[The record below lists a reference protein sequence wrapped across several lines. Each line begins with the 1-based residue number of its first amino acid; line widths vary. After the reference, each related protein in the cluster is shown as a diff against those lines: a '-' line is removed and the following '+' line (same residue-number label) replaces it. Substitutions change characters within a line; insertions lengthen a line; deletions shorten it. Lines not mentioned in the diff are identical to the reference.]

1 MSPRSARSYQLA
13 TYNPLFMMDYE
24 PAYSRLALARLAQRN
39 AALFVDFIACAFLG
53 QLIEA
58 LLGLSNSG
66 LGLTIFGIAWLINR
80 VIVAGKNQG
89 QSLGRWLL
97 SIRVVDMTYGK
108 TAGVL
113 ELLKREAV
121 IYLGMAFVLAG
132 FNYGGLTNTISLFA
146 LIPIIADGV
155 IALADSERMQT
166 LHDRLAST
174 IVIACRKGLQLDQ
187 KITKLFGQASRTA
200 SKAYQSSRDRRMG
213 YSQDYNRGYSQD
225 FDEYDEFG
233 SDDGW
238 GGRDDRQTYDDRRY
252 NEEPYPQSRPKRGSQ
267 NPYSQDRYEQ
277 SYGRAPRQDRQDRF
291 DDWVDDE
298 DLDTEGNWG
307 NRVNNRGIDR
317 YTPNY
322 NEDAYGESDR
332 WQQSEPRFEAPQNS
346 RRPNKK
352 KKSRKPRF

>member
-1 MSPRSARSYQLA
+1 
-13 TYNPLFMMDYE
+13 MMDYE

-58 LLGLSNSG
+58 LLGLGSSG
-66 LGLTIFGIAWLINR
+66 MGLIIFGIAWLINR

-89 QSLGRWLL
+89 QSLGRWLM

-113 ELLKREAV
+113 ELLKRESV

-132 FNYGGLTNTISLFA
+132 FSSGGLTNTISLFA

-155 IALADSERMQT
+155 IALADSEKMQT
-166 LHDRLAST
+166 LHDRLAGT

-187 KITKLFGQASRTA
+187 KITKLLGQAGRSA
-200 SKAYQSSRDRRMG
+200 GKAYQSSRDRRTG
-213 YSQDYNRGYSQD
+213 YSQNYGRGYGQDYDEFDD
-225 FDEYDEFG
+225 FDEYG
-233 SDDGW
+233 GDDGW
-238 GGRDDRQTYDDRRY
+238 GERDYRQARTNDRYDDRY
-252 NEEPYPQSRPKRGSQ
+252 DEEPYQPKNRNRSSE
-267 NPYSQDRYEQ
+267 NWYSQD
-277 SYGRAPRQDRQDRF
+277 SGRSTRQDRQDRF

-298 DLDTEGNWG
+298 DPYAEGHRG

-317 YTPNY
+317 YTANY
-322 NEDAYGESDR
+322 DEDPYTEDDSY
-332 WQQSEPRFEAPQNS
+332 WQRSEPRFEAPQNS
-346 RRPNKK
+346 RRSNKK

>member
-1 MSPRSARSYQLA
+1 
-13 TYNPLFMMDYE
+13 MDYE

-58 LLGLSNSG
+58 LLGLGNSG
-66 LGLTIFGIAWLINR
+66 LGLIIFGIAWLINR

-113 ELLKREAV
+113 ELLKRESV

-132 FNYGGLTNTISLFA
+132 FSYGGLTNTIGLFA
-146 LIPIIADGV
+146 LIPIVADGV
-155 IALADSERMQT
+155 IALADSEKMQT
-166 LHDRLAST
+166 LHDRLAGT

-187 KITKLFGQASRTA
+187 KVTKLFGQASRSA

-213 YSQDYNRGYSQD
+213 YTQGYDRGYSQD
-225 FDEYDEFG
+225 YDEFDDFDEYG

-238 GGRDDRQTYDDRRY
+238 GERNYRQPYDDRY
-252 NEEPYPQSRPKRGSQ
+252 DEDPDQQQSQ
-267 NPYSQDRYEQ
+267 NRSARNRYGQDRYDQ
-277 SYGRAPRQDRQDRF
+277 NYGRSPRQERQDRF
-291 DDWVDDE
+291 DDWDDWDE
-298 DLDTEGNWG
+298 EPYTQSNRE

-317 YTPNY
+317 YKANY
-322 NEDAYGESDR
+322 NEDPYTDDDR
-332 WQQSEPRFEAPQNS
+332 DWQRSEPRFEAPQNS